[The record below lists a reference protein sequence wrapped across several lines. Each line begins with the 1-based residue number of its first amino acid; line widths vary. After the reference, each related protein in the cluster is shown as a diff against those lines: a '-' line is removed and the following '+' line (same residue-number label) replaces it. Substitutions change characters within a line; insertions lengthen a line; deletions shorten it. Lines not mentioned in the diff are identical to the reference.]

1 MKVFSLQSNRK
12 IFPVFLILML
22 ALFSQVVLAADI
34 MMAPVPWAPESS
46 KASRGNFTDG
56 ISFINVPSEG
66 EILIYT
72 ISGQLVRHIEFK
84 NNTTGRE
91 RWYGK
96 NDNDEYVASGVYL
109 WVLKSSQGTKTGKL
123 IILR

>member
-1 MKVFSLQSNRK
+1 LKKFPLQLDRK
-12 IFPVFLILML
+12 IFPIFIILML
-22 ALFSQVVLAADI
+22 VFSSQIIVAADI
-34 MMAPVPWAPESS
+34 IVAPVPWAPESN
-46 KASRGNFTDG
+46 KASRGNFADG

-96 NDNDEYVASGVYL
+96 NDNDEDVASGVYL
-109 WVLKSSQGTKTGKL
+109 WVVKSPGQTQTGKL
-123 IILR
+123 IVLR